1 MNYKLFLILKLDW
14 INSDVQLLML
24 MFLTLL
30 SLLDL
35 HQITMIISCMWC
47 SVYYLFCLTKPKW
60 LDGVF
65 TFPTRAKN
73 GWLSIALA
81 CSSYAE
87 TAQCWSPLRIGL
99 NGLNAFCWGRA
110 STDHSLHALC
120 RGPLAFV
127 SPNNDGIGAPLL
139 GKNHCSLWPMGT
151 HQMDVYLICEFLC
164 ICVCVNGNAK
174 VNACEVNI
182 SFTPSVCIY
191 SVTKKG
197 GDVTPRESQSHIS
210 CLDLCQAFWL
220 VRL

>member
-30 SLLDL
+30 LLLDL
-35 HQITMIISCMWC
+35 HQITMIICCMWC

-151 HQMDVYLICEFLC
+151 HQMDVYVICEFLC
-164 ICVCVNGNAK
+164 ICVCVWMVMQRWMHVKWTSLSHQAF
-174 VNACEVNI
+174 A
-182 SFTPSVCIY
+182 STLWRR
-191 SVTKKG
+191 KG
-197 GDVTPRESQSHIS
+197 GTSHQERANHI
-210 CLDLCQAFWL
+210 LAVWIYARPFGL
-220 VRL
+220 